1 MRWNRAFA
9 GRGSAAPRL
18 VNLYGP
24 TEATVDVS
32 FFDCPT
38 DPDQP
43 LRRVPIGRPIDNTR
57 LYVLGASGQPQP
69 IGVAGE
75 LCIAGVGVARGYLN
89 RPELQAEK
97 FVSDPF
103 HEGDRMYR
111 TGDLARWLA
120 DGQLEYLGRIDRQ
133 VKIRG
138 NRVELGEVENALVG
152 APGVVD
158 AMVVDTETPG
168 RGPYLVAYYVASA
181 PLAAA
186 DLRKHLSQTLPD
198 FMVPVVFHRVDEIP
212 LTPSGKA
219 DRATLTAS
227 HRGTVDAQWRPP
239 RTDVESVLVGVWRDV
254 LDVGTVSVH
263 DNFFDLGGDSILTL
277 RVRALAEARGLVMS
291 TRDIAAHPTV
301 AELAG
306 HVVLGSDVSTPTEPF
321 DLVAGVDRAR
331 LVHLEDAY
339 PLTRLQLGMVFH
351 STERLNSPIYH
362 DVFRYSLR
370 MPWNERAFR
379 TALDRLVARHPG
391 CARRSISAG
400 SPSRCSWCTRASRC
414 PSTSSICV
422 R

>member
-1 MRWNRAFA
+1 M
-9 GRGSAAPRL
+9 
-18 VNLYGP
+18 
-24 TEATVDVS
+24 
-32 FFDCPT
+32 
-38 DPDQP
+38 
-43 LRRVPIGRPIDNTR
+43 
-57 LYVLGASGQPQP
+57 
-69 IGVAGE
+69 AGE

-152 APGVVD
+152 APGVAD
-158 AMVVDTETPG
+158 AMVVDAETPG
-168 RGPYLVAYYVASA
+168 RGTYLVAYYVASA
-181 PLAAA
+181 PLATA

-198 FMVPVVFHRVDEIP
+198 FMVPVGFHRVDEIP

-219 DRATLTAS
+219 DRATLVAG
-227 HRGTVDAQWRPP
+227 HRESVDAQSCPP

-301 AELAG
+301 AELPAMSSSVRMCR
-306 HVVLGSDVSTPTEPF
+306 HRPNRSIWSPVSTGHDWF
-321 DLVAGVDRAR
+321 I
-331 LVHLEDAY
+331 
-339 PLTRLQLGMVFH
+339 
-351 STERLNSPIYH
+351 STTPI
-362 DVFRYSLR
+362 
-370 MPWNERAFR
+370 P
-379 TALDRLVARHPG
+379 
-391 CARRSISAG
+391 
-400 SPSRCSWCTRASRC
+400 
-414 PSTSSICV
+414 
-422 R
+422 